1 MGWLVIA
8 MGSIAAALGA
18 VYAYSGL
25 DYIQIER
32 GWTAVI
38 AGMGLVSAGII
49 VIAIGILTLQLGKIV
64 RLLKG
69 ATQSLAVE
77 DGFLPDDEQPADE
90 AQPEAAEAELAVADA
105 PVAVSLPQAQGPVTP
120 SARPDLSKQPPQPV
134 KPDSGLPVE
143 DKTSAAVTT
152 SALSAED
159 RISLDWL
166 EVAISDLKE
175 PQGSAPVQARA
186 ENAAVPPQSVAAKP
200 VVEVPS
206 VAVSYTPPGAGLPRQ
221 KPFMPVMP
229 DAAVKPQEQPKPEIA
244 PPDRTKAAP
253 MQTALPDPV
262 KSEPLVHEPSVVGR
276 YEAAGTSYA
285 MYSDGSVEAENEH
298 GIFRF
303 GSMAEL
309 RAFIEQ
315 GQDQS
320 ASLPPQDV

>member
-1 MGWLVIA
+1 LGWLVIA

-77 DGFLPDDEQPADE
+77 DGFLPDDEQPDDE
-90 AQPEAAEAELAVADA
+90 VQPEAAEAELPIADA
-105 PVAVSLPQAQGPVTP
+105 PVAVSLPQAQGR
-120 SARPDLSKQPPQPV
+120 SAPAMPDVSKQPPQPV
-134 KPDSGLPVE
+134 PVE
-143 DKTSAAVTT
+143 DKTSAAVTPP
-152 SALSAED
+152 ALSAED

-175 PQGSAPVQARA
+175 PQVSAPLQARA
-186 ENAAVPPQSVAAKP
+186 ENAAAAPQSVAAKP

-229 DAAVKPQEQPKPEIA
+229 DAAVKPQEPPKPEIA
-244 PPDRTKAAP
+244 PPDRTKAATV
-253 MQTALPDPV
+253 QTALPDPV

-320 ASLPPQDV
+320 ATLPPQGG